1 MAKPYYA
8 SGNKLKTKNLLA
20 GGAALDV
27 PAFALSKVLLDDVT
41 TAVDAGC
48 GWGRFAIPLLQAAP
62 RLERFLCCD
71 VWPGMVDTC
80 RTSLREA
87 GLTADFV
94 AADVRQL
101 PLGDD
106 SADLVMANHMLC
118 ELDDVPAAISELAR
132 VVRLNGQ
139 LLATTYSDAVR
150 VPMTELHFATLA
162 EVGHPY
168 PKPMPSS
175 FSLENGRGLLLE
187 AFEAVESD
195 VLEETRSSD
204 DADAMLALYLQ
215 TGGYDWASRDES
227 IPPPAREQIPTV
239 FLSLARRWIEQEGA
253 ITTVTRWA
261 TFAARSPRRNA
272 AIWALS
278 ADDGSRSVER

>member
-8 SGNKLKTKNLLA
+8 SGNKLKAKNLLA
-20 GGAALDV
+20 GGAALGV
-27 PAFALSKVLLDDVT
+27 PAFALSKVRLDDVA

-48 GWGRFAIPLLQAAP
+48 GWGRFAKPLLQAAP

-80 RTSLREA
+80 RTSLWES

-101 PLGDD
+101 PLVDD
-106 SADLVMANHMLC
+106 SADLVMANHILY

-132 VVRLNGQ
+132 VVRHNGQ

-150 VPMTELHFATLA
+150 VPMTELHFATLS
-162 EVGHPY
+162 ELGHPY
-168 PKPMPSS
+168 AKPTPSS

-187 AFEAVESD
+187 AFQTVESD
-195 VLEETRSSD
+195 VLEETKSSD

-227 IPPPAREQIPTV
+227 IPPLAREQIPTV

-261 TFAARSPRRNA
+261 TFVARSPR
-272 AIWALS
+272 
-278 ADDGSRSVER
+278 SRT